1 MVSICAGC
9 DGYYPWAAALVA
21 SVAGILYV
29 IVSKTMASVKID
41 DPLDAVAVHASSGLW
56 GIMAAPIFMQNGR
69 VAICLPSDIVITRY
83 CIHCIRGV
91 NQDVDVECYWSW

>member
-1 MVSICAGC
+1 MVSVCAGC

-21 SVAGILYV
+21 SVAGLAYV

-56 GIMAAPIFMQNGR
+56 GLLAAPIFMENGR
-69 VAICLPSDIVITRY
+69 YGQPCGIMTCAI
-83 CIHCIRGV
+83 
-91 NQDVDVECYWSW
+91 